1 MNYRHA
7 FHAGGFADVIKHIV
21 LVRMMTYL
29 QDKPA
34 AFRVIDTHAGAG
46 LYDLTGEEARRSGEW
61 LTGIAR
67 LMQARFSEAAAPLVG
82 PYLDIVRAFNP
93 PARFAAY
100 PGSPL
105 IARAL
110 LRPQDRLT
118 ACEIEPQ
125 ARKRLIDA
133 LRRDTQ
139 ARVVDLDGWTALPAF
154 VPPKERRGLVLID
167 PPFEQKD
174 EFERMADGFAAAF
187 GKWPTGSYLLWYPVK
202 SRRAADGFARHVAEV
217 AGSGARPAKCL
228 RLEFSVAPQSAEGRL
243 NSTGLVIVNP
253 PWTLRD
259 ELKAI
264 LPELEKPLGQGGAG
278 RFRLEALEAVR
289 AAHGK
294 AGVKSPIWAVVNSRG
309 TVLCSPPIGLALRSA
324 SANGSGGV
332 TRPRGFSVGPAFEPA
347 LRRWPTVPAAY
358 VRSLPISRSCVAA
371 EQHTGEVSRWP

>member
-21 LVRMMTYL
+21 LVRILSYL

-34 AFRVIDTHAGAG
+34 PFRVIDTHAGAG
-46 LYDLTGEEARRSGEW
+46 TYDLTGDEARRSGEW

-67 LMQARFSEAAAPLVG
+67 LMQARFSEKTLPLVA
-82 PYLDIVRAFNP
+82 PYLDIIRAFNP
-93 PARFAAY
+93 KNDLKVY

-118 ACEIEPQ
+118 ACEVEPK

-139 ARVVDLDGWTALPAF
+139 ARVVDLDGWMALPAF

-174 EFERMADGFAAAF
+174 EFERMADGFAQAF
-187 GKWPTGSYLLWYPVK
+187 AKWPTGIYLLWYPVK
-202 SRRAADGFARHVAEV
+202 SRRATDSLARHVAEIV
-217 AGSGARPAKCL
+217 ATGASPGKCL
-228 RLEFSVAPQSAEGRL
+228 RLEFSVAPQTAEAGLISA
-243 NSTGLVIVNP
+243 GLLIVNP
-253 PWTLRD
+253 PWKLAGELRT
-259 ELKAI
+259 I

-278 RFRLEALEAVR
+278 RFRLETP
-289 AAHGK
+289 K
-294 AGVKSPIWAVVNSRG
+294 P
-309 TVLCSPPIGLALRSA
+309 
-324 SANGSGGV
+324 
-332 TRPRGFSVGPAFEPA
+332 
-347 LRRWPTVPAAY
+347 
-358 VRSLPISRSCVAA
+358 
-371 EQHTGEVSRWP
+371 

>member
-21 LVRMMTYL
+21 LVRMLTYL
-29 QDKPA
+29 QEKPA

-46 LYDLTGEEARRSGEW
+46 VYDLTSDEGRRGGEW

-67 LMQARFSEAAAPLVG
+67 VMQARFSEKTAPLVK

-93 PARFAAY
+93 ARELAAY

-110 LRPQDRLT
+110 LRPQDRMT
-118 ACEIEPQ
+118 ACEVEPK

-139 ARVVDLDGWTALPAF
+139 ARVVDLDGWLALPAF

-167 PPFEQKD
+167 PPYEQKD
-174 EFERMADGFAAAF
+174 EFERLAVGFSEAF
-187 GKWPTGSYLLWYPVK
+187 AKWPTGSFMLWYPVK
-202 SRRAADGFARHVAEV
+202 SRRATDTLARHVTEAV
-217 AGSGARPAKCL
+217 GAGPSPGKSL
-228 RLEFSVAPQSAEGRL
+228 RLEFSVAPQAIGGALASA
-243 NSTGLVIVNP
+243 GLLIVNP
-253 PWTLRD
+253 PWTLIG

-278 RFRLEALEAVR
+278 RFRLETP
-289 AAHGK
+289 K
-294 AGVKSPIWAVVNSRG
+294 P
-309 TVLCSPPIGLALRSA
+309 
-324 SANGSGGV
+324 
-332 TRPRGFSVGPAFEPA
+332 
-347 LRRWPTVPAAY
+347 
-358 VRSLPISRSCVAA
+358 
-371 EQHTGEVSRWP
+371 

>member
-21 LVRMMTYL
+21 LVRILSYL

-34 AFRVIDTHAGAG
+34 AFRVIDSHAGAG
-46 LYDLTGEEARRSGEW
+46 LYDLASEEARRGGEW

-67 LMQARFSEAAAPLVG
+67 VMQARFSETTLPLIK

-93 PARFAAY
+93 ERGLKTY

-118 ACEIEPQ
+118 ACEVEPQ
-125 ARKRLIDA
+125 ARKRLIEA

-139 ARVVDLDGWTALPAF
+139 ARVVDLDGWLALPAF

-167 PPFEQKD
+167 PPYEQKD
-174 EFERMADGFAAAF
+174 EFERLAEGFGAAF
-187 GKWPTGSYLLWYPVK
+187 AKWPTGSYVLWYPVK
-202 SRRAADGFARHVAEV
+202 SRRATDNLARYVADAVG
-217 AGSGARPAKCL
+217 AGPSPGKCL
-228 RLEFSVAPQSAEGRL
+228 RLEFSVAPQTAGAPLASA
-243 NSTGLVIVNP
+243 GLLIVNP
-253 PWTLRD
+253 PWTLMG

-278 RFRLEALEAVR
+278 RFRLETA
-289 AAHGK
+289 
-294 AGVKSPIWAVVNSRG
+294 
-309 TVLCSPPIGLALRSA
+309 
-324 SANGSGGV
+324 
-332 TRPRGFSVGPAFEPA
+332 RP
-347 LRRWPTVPAAY
+347 
-358 VRSLPISRSCVAA
+358 
-371 EQHTGEVSRWP
+371 

>member
-21 LVRMMTYL
+21 LVRILIYL

-46 LYDLTGEEARRSGEW
+46 RYDLAGEEARRGGEW

-67 LMQARFSEAAAPLVG
+67 IMQARFSEKTAALLK

-93 PARFAAY
+93 QAPLTAY

-118 ACEIEPQ
+118 ACEVEPN
-125 ARKRLIDA
+125 ARKDLIDA
-133 LRRDTQ
+133 LRRDAQ

-154 VPPKERRGLVLID
+154 VPPNERRGIVLID
-167 PPFEQKD
+167 PPFEAKD
-174 EFERMADGFAAAF
+174 EFERMAGGVAEAFA
-187 GKWPTGSYLLWYPVK
+187 KWPTGVYLLWYPAK
-202 SRRAADGFARHVAEV
+202 SRRVTDNLGSRVAAAAAAKEPPG
-217 AGSGARPAKCL
+217 KCL
-228 RLEFSVAPQSAEGRL
+228 RLEFSVAPQRAGAALASAGV
-243 NSTGLVIVNP
+243 LVVNP
-253 PWTLRD
+253 PWTLAD

-278 RFRLEALEAVR
+278 RFRLEVPR
-289 AAHGK
+289 A
-294 AGVKSPIWAVVNSRG
+294 
-309 TVLCSPPIGLALRSA
+309 
-324 SANGSGGV
+324 
-332 TRPRGFSVGPAFEPA
+332 
-347 LRRWPTVPAAY
+347 
-358 VRSLPISRSCVAA
+358 
-371 EQHTGEVSRWP
+371 

>member
-21 LVRMMTYL
+21 LVRILTYL

-34 AFRVIDTHAGAG
+34 PFRVIDTHAGAG
-46 LYDLTGEEARRSGEW
+46 VYDLASDEARRGGEW

-67 LMQARFSEAAAPLVG
+67 IMQARFSETTAPLLK

-93 PARFAAY
+93 QRELKAY

-118 ACEIEPQ
+118 ACEVEPK
-125 ARKRLIDA
+125 ARKRLIEA

-139 ARVVDLDGWTALPAF
+139 ARVVDLDGWLALPAF
-154 VPPKERRGLVLID
+154 VPPNERRGLVMID

-174 EFERMADGFAAAF
+174 EFERLAAGFAEAF
-187 GKWPTGSYLLWYPVK
+187 AKWPTGSYLLWYPVK
-202 SRRAADGFARHVAEV
+202 SRRATDSLARHVTDV
-217 AGSGARPAKCL
+217 VGAGPSPGKCL
-228 RLEFSVAPQSAEGRL
+228 RLEFSVAPQTAGGALASA
-243 NSTGLVIVNP
+243 GLLIVNP
-253 PWTLRD
+253 PWTLAG

-278 RFRLEALEAVR
+278 RFRLETP
-289 AAHGK
+289 K
-294 AGVKSPIWAVVNSRG
+294 P
-309 TVLCSPPIGLALRSA
+309 
-324 SANGSGGV
+324 
-332 TRPRGFSVGPAFEPA
+332 
-347 LRRWPTVPAAY
+347 
-358 VRSLPISRSCVAA
+358 
-371 EQHTGEVSRWP
+371 